1 MLDDK
6 EVVLAVDVATWAN
19 DHILGRKASTLS
31 SPWCPFND
39 RELFTSLSPESLLF
53 EHGESNRFTTPRDG
67 VFNSVTE
74 LMYPCGSPFGSS
86 LTIPRGS
93 SPSISCFVLLPN
105 EVTSI
110 GSGSDFALDSKPAR
124 NNKIKINKFR
134 NQLDILFI
142 R

>member
-53 EHGESNRFTTPRDG
+53 EHGESNRFTTPSDG

-86 LTIPRGS
+86 VKLY
-93 SPSISCFVLLPN
+93 
-105 EVTSI
+105 
-110 GSGSDFALDSKPAR
+110 R
-124 NNKIKINKFR
+124 NNIQMTMKPHQIIH
-134 NQLDILFI
+134 DVSASIILYI
-142 R
+142 GDRELNNTLTANIE